1 MRSPK
6 LILLA
11 AVCALAAACTVE
23 RPIYV
28 VSPETHT
35 YRTKANAGLVGGGAS
50 AATKAATAK
59 ANDYCAQEGKRATIT
74 NVRVREMV
82 PRFISE
88 VTFQCTAA
96 GS

>member
-11 AVCALAAACTVE
+11 VVCALAAACTVE

-28 VSPETHT
+28 VSPETNT
-35 YRTKANAGLVGGGAS
+35 YRTKANAGLVGGGSS

-59 ANDYCAQEGKRATIT
+59 ANEYCAQEGKRAVIS
-74 NVRVREMV
+74 NVRVHEIM
-82 PRFISE
+82 PRSISE